1 MHFRDPDRRWRN
13 NQMKAVRSRRSLIA
27 VLLGCVVAASLLAT
41 GPASAASRGFKL
53 QNKSS
58 VELKLI
64 EAKSVPTY
72 VCNNFAHCA
81 PSSYPIDF
89 EGRPGDGSV
98 LRPNGTDTW
107 ELKYKFSLF
116 GGVGYAANLWY
127 KIVGTE
133 DIVTYQI
140 ETYNTSNESSC
151 KVIGTKKYTCVAGG
165 TDLEFKN

>member
-1 MHFRDPDRRWRN
+1 
-13 NQMKAVRSRRSLIA
+13 MKAVRSRRSLIA
-27 VLLGCVVAASLLAT
+27 VVLGCVLAASMLVA
-41 GPASAASRGFKL
+41 GPASAASRGFKI

-58 VELKLI
+58 VELKLV

-72 VCNNFAHCA
+72 VCNSTVHCV
-81 PSSYPIDF
+81 PTHYPMEF

-98 LRPNGTDTW
+98 LQPNGTDTW
-107 ELKYKFSLF
+107 ELKYKFNLF

-133 DIVTYQI
+133 DMVTYQI
-140 ETYNTSNESSC
+140 ETYSTSNESSC
-151 KVIGTKKYTCVAGG
+151 KVIGTKKYTCVAGN